1 MIKPV
6 RLNAESTEYIGEIMR
21 IELEN
26 IVIRNASI
34 SDAPILNS
42 WWNDGKVMEHAGFP
56 YGLGESLQQTIENI
70 VSAQGKQ
77 RKLCII
83 EIDGVPVGE
92 ISYSIKNN
100 TAYPGFKICNGAYQN
115 RGYGTKIIL
124 MLFEFLFNDRELN
137 TPEPIEKIK
146 WDTMLSNTRAIHVYE
161 HKIGAKKSGIEYK
174 AWKDQLG
181 EFRDAVYFEIS
192 RDEFLRLHTDK
203 SNNGNIM
210 DAKGFDKWASSY
222 DESVSKN
229 ENENRYP
236 FAAYTEVMEEVNRQ
250 LIELSGSE
258 ILDMGIGT
266 GKNTS
271 KLYKK
276 GYSITGVDFSSEM
289 LKLAKEKMPDIKTI
303 KHDFKDELPKEITSN
318 KYDSILFTYSIHHL
332 NDDEKSCLLNNL
344 YPLLKKEGKIII
356 GDVMTQTES
365 EMIMAQERDNEIWD
379 FDEHYIIVE
388 KLVSSHPEFRICFYP
403 KSYCSGVLVL
413 NKLTK

>member
-1 MIKPV
+1 
-6 RLNAESTEYIGEIMR
+6 MR

-26 IVIRNASI
+26 IVIRSASI

-56 YGLGESLQQTIENI
+56 YGLGESLQETIENI
-70 VSAQGKQ
+70 ESAKGKL

-83 EIDGVPVGE
+83 EIDGIPVGE
-92 ISYSIKNN
+92 LSYSIKNN
-100 TAYPGFKICNGAYQN
+100 TAYPGLKICNGEYQN

-137 TPEPIEKIK
+137 TPVPIEKIK
-146 WDTMLSNTRAIHVYE
+146 WDTMLSNARAMHVYE

-181 EFRDAVYFEIS
+181 KFRDAVYYEIS
-192 RDEFLRLHTDK
+192 RDEFLSLHTDK
-203 SNNGNIM
+203 SNNSNIL

-222 DESVSKN
+222 DESVSKT

-236 FAAYTEVMEEVNRQ
+236 FTAYTEVMEEVNRQ
-250 LIELSGSE
+250 LTALSGVE

-266 GKNTS
+266 GKNTYE
-271 KLYKK
+271 LYKK

-289 LKLAKEKMPDIKTI
+289 LKLAKEKMPDIKLI
-303 KHDFKDELPKEITSN
+303 KHDFKDKLPKEITEN
-318 KYDSILFTYSIHHL
+318 KYNAILFTYSIHHL
-332 NDDEKSCLLNNL
+332 DDDERTGLLNNL

-356 GDVMTQTES
+356 GDVMTETEF
-365 EMIMAQERDNEIWD
+365 EMIMAQERDNAIWD

-388 KLVSSHPEFRICFYP
+388 KLVPNHSEFRVYFYP

-413 NKLTK
+413 NKLNKN